1 MTQSP
6 RPSGCAFR
14 PHDSAAASQAR
25 HFSESLMA
33 EGRLLICGHCAFEVM
48 AWSDANPYYFDSRG
62 RKRYA
67 HHPDHENLARCIGL
81 NVPHLCIACGEEI
94 QIDAAV
100 GLPVCPMCKSD
111 RLVDMWEREG
121 HQCPK
126 CRSGRFVDDPRRGAV
141 S

>member
-1 MTQSP
+1 
-6 RPSGCAFR
+6 
-14 PHDSAAASQAR
+14 
-25 HFSESLMA
+25 MA
-33 EGRLLICGHCAFEVM
+33 EGRLLTCGHCAFEVM
-48 AWSDANPYYFDSRG
+48 AWSDANPYYFDSHG

-81 NVPHLCIACGEEI
+81 DVPHPCIACGEEI

-111 RLVDMWEREG
+111 LLVAVWELEG
-121 HQCPK
+121 RQCPK
-126 CRSGRFVDDPRRGAV
+126 CKSGRFVNDPSGGAA